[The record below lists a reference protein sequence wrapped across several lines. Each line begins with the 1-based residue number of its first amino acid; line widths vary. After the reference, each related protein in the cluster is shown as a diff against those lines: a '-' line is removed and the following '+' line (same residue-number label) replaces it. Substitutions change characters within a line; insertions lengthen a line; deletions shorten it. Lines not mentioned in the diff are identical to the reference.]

1 MFTKEILS
9 KRKLVLLD
17 ILQKKAL
24 NRVLYEKAY
33 TRTRSSNSD
42 LVQVIDNNSFFFYQ
56 KKIRIKTKND
66 TLDSID
72 IENDSALRIIE
83 DFNSKGYSIYSTIF
97 LYKNRKNNLLRFELS
112 LNRFSNI
119 MEIANNY
126 LNGLRKLVTKTD
138 AMIQQESTLILLSAK
153 NGGFTCYSSG
163 FQGFLC
169 SSQFFLM
176 LVQFIDKLKV
186 KSKYNVIPSLQLILQ
201 SQRIYFLTISS
212 PRFVF
217 DIKAISPYCT
227 LARRNY
233 KTSRRFSTD
242 IITIITPQI
251 LFCICDRNKKVE
263 RIKQQLVRAGILFK
277 KKKKNHKKKC
287 QVDN

>member
-9 KRKLVLLD
+9 KRKVVLFD

-33 TRTRSSNSD
+33 TRTRNSNSD
-42 LVQVIDNNSFFFYQ
+42 LVQVIDNNSFFFYKRKICTR
-56 KKIRIKTKND
+56 KKDDI
-66 TLDSID
+66 LDSTD
-72 IENDSALRIIE
+72 FDNDSVGTI
-83 DFNSKGYSIYSTIF
+83 DGFNLKGDSVYSTIF

-126 LNGLRKLVTKTD
+126 INSLRKLITKTD
-138 AMIQQESTLILLSAK
+138 SKIKQESTLILLSAK
-153 NGGFTCYSSG
+153 TGGFMCYSSG
-163 FQGFLC
+163 FQGFLS

-176 LVQFIDKLKV
+176 LVQFVNKLKA
-186 KSKYNVIPSLQLILQ
+186 KLKYNVIPSSQLILQ
-201 SQRIYFLTISS
+201 SQQIYLMTVSS

-217 DIKAISPYCT
+217 DIKVISPYCT

-233 KTSRRFSTD
+233 KISRRFSTD
-242 IITIITPQI
+242 IITTITPQI
-251 LFCICDRNKKVE
+251 LFCIRDRNKRVE
-263 RIKQQLVRAGILFK
+263 KIKQQLIRAGILFK
-277 KKKKNHKKKC
+277 KKKKGSQKK
-287 QVDN
+287 VSS